1 VSAATRGCGVRC
13 MFARLPAT
21 SFPRSHPPL
30 PWHATCRWRRVARR
44 QFVPAFGQYTLSLGA
59 SSRDLRDA
67 VTVQF
72 DQVLSGAAG
81 KQPSGGGGGGS
92 GAAAAVVVVVVVL
105 AAVVGAAV
113 LVATR
118 SQIGGGASGGVLGRL
133 SDTIG
138 RWCGRKTVHSYSIAA
153 DDNDDE
159 MAMVE

>member
-1 VSAATRGCGVRC
+1 
-13 MFARLPAT
+13 M
-21 SFPRSHPPL
+21 
-30 PWHATCRWRRVARR
+30 
-44 QFVPAFGQYTLSLGA
+44 PAFGQYTLSLGA

-92 GAAAAVVVVVVVL
+92 GAAAAVVVVVVL

-118 SQIGGGASGGVLGRL
+118 SPIGGGASGGVLGRL